1 MIYSEMKKT
10 IEQVGNDPRCDVHKT
25 VLGIRDGK
33 EGWFHLYC
41 PGGIACD
48 DDGILFSVIVSQSF
62 AQYVSHSNIS
72 CFFQLKRLMGCCCRR
87 KKFLLSMTK
96 MISPCMLL
104 ALRENE
110 AAMDV
115 SAWM

>member
-10 IEQVGNDPRCDVHKT
+10 IEQVGNDPRCDVHQT

-48 DDGILFSVIVSQSF
+48 DDGSLFSVIVSQSF
-62 AQYVSHSNIS
+62 AQIVCNSNIS
-72 CFFQLKRLMGCCCRR
+72 CFFPVETLDGM
-87 KKFLLSMTK
+87 LLSAQE
-96 MISPCMLL
+96 ISPFNDKNDFPLYVACP
-104 ALRENE
+104 A
-110 AAMDV
+110 
-115 SAWM
+115 